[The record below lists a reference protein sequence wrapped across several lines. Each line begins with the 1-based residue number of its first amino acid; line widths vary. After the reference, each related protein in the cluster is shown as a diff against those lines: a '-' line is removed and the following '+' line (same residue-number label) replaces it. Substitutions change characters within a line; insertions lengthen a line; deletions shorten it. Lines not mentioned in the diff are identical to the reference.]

1 MPCHSCVKL
10 MKRDNAC
17 VNVNCVKN
25 MYVVLLLAQCR
36 ITDGHLQLQ
45 ISGNVLE
52 YTANVWIC
60 TSIDIYGPVQ
70 EWSYRQSSSTKDP
83 TLLMSGLIAKNLNM
97 ATNCY
102 QYL

>member
-36 ITDGHLQLQ
+36 ITAGHLQLQ
-45 ISGNVLE
+45 ISGIVLE
-52 YTANVWIC
+52 HTANVWIC
-60 TSIDIYGPVQ
+60 TLIDKDTG
-70 EWSYRQSSSTKDP
+70 QSKCGATVKSCSTK
-83 TLLMSGLIAKNLNM
+83 TLH
-97 ATNCY
+97 C
-102 QYL
+102 